1 MAVRLIATLKGPVRR
16 LLERTGRENLL
27 LAEAV
32 VQLLRA
38 WSAVRFLP
46 FRWAVTSGSAP
57 IGKKPSADADQLA
70 WAVSAA
76 GAHVPWRAVCFE
88 QGLAL
93 QRMLR
98 RRGLDARLHY
108 GIGHSDTGELEAL
121 VWVSA
126 KVRIVIGGEQAPDFK
141 CVATYPGDAT
151 R

>member
-1 MAVRLIATLKGPVRR
+1 MTATRKGKVRR

-27 LAEAV
+27 LAKAA

-38 WSAVRFLP
+38 WAAVRFLP
-46 FRWAVTSGSAP
+46 FRMAVTSGSAP
-57 IGKKPSADADQLA
+57 IGKRPSADPDHLA

-98 RRGLDARLHY
+98 RRGVDARLHY
-108 GIGHSDTGELEAL
+108 GIGHSDVGELEAH

-126 KVRIVIGGEQAPDFK
+126 EDRIVIGGEQAPAFK
-141 CVATYPGDAT
+141 CVATYPADAT